1 MQNDMHLWLTMN
13 KLCVVLDTMMKKN
26 EPLLL
31 SGLFS
36 HQDYQLK
43 DLEKKIKEH
52 VKTHDTFYTLSY
64 AWSVDNTLLLQPK
77 RGVWDQD
84 IHISSQNVDFTS
96 TDISSERTTKVIPSA
111 IRSRLPKSGINL
123 YMYLA
128 GAYMK
133 FVLYTR
139 IEWAGDKNNENYSPT
154 LMIYV
159 TKTQNSDNFKIIQ
172 SERFALTDDLS
183 SIPWLQSSDNFI
195 DVIKTALCTQDAKF
209 YMHLYI
215 RRYNPDE

>member
-1 MQNDMHLWLTMN
+1 MQDDMHLWLTMN

-36 HQDYQLK
+36 HKDYELE
-43 DLEKKIKEH
+43 DLEKKIKDY

-84 IHISSQNVDFTS
+84 IYISSQTTEFTHANV
-96 TDISSERTTKVIPSA
+96 ISQKTTKVIPSA
-111 IRSRLPKSGINL
+111 IRSRAPKSGINL
-123 YMYLA
+123 YMHLD
-128 GAYMK
+128 GVNMK

-139 IEWAGDKNNENYSPT
+139 IELAGDVNNENYSPT

-172 SERFALTDDLS
+172 SERFALTDNLS
-183 SIPWLQSSDNFI
+183 SIPWLQSFDNFI
-195 DVIKTALCTQDAKF
+195 DVIKRELCTKDATF
-209 YMHLYI
+209 YMHLYL
-215 RRYNPDE
+215 RDYNPEA